1 MKFKHYKGGEYD
13 LVALAK
19 DEATQEIMVVYRSD
33 DGQTWSRPLSV
44 FFANVAYCGATL
56 KRFVCV
62 PPAGFEFCC
71 DSGCEHVMPYPKLF
85 EFSREE
91 HADGRVDSKTKPY
104 WACHFCGEDVQLYES
119 ATGDVVEL
127 PENGEGEPIS
137 HFVPPTREQLAEL
150 VEGME
155 VSVDVSTG
163 DHDAEH
169 RIFGKITEAMD
180 HPGAKHDVILLV
192 QDGIERNFD
201 EPAEDRVDLEALNR
215 AGIVTGRVKVGAGVY
230 SMTTQLGELAP
241 AAPSVDLP
249 PRVLDVLWQSAGVSS
264 YHPDGD
270 QADKLRAY
278 GAAVATE
285 ALARRPV

>member
-13 LVALAK
+13 LVTLAK
-19 DEATQEIMVVYRSD
+19 DEASHDILVIYRSD
-33 DGQTWSRPLSV
+33 DGQVWSRPAAV
-44 FFANVAYCGATL
+44 FFSRAGSGP
-56 KRFVCV
+56 RFVCV

-71 DSGCEHVMPYPKLF
+71 DSGCEHVTPYPKLF
-85 EFSREE
+85 EFYREE
-91 HADGRVDSKTKPY
+91 DAEGLLVTSKTKPY
-104 WACHFCGEDVQLYES
+104 WACHFCGEDVRLYES
-119 ATGDVVEL
+119 ATGDDIEL

-215 AGIVTGRVKVGAGVY
+215 AGIVTGRVKVGADVY
-230 SMTTQLGELAP
+230 SMATQPGELAL

-270 QADKLRAY
+270 QTEKLRAY
-278 GAAVATE
+278 GLAVAAET
-285 ALARRPV
+285 LARRPA